1 MTTLAGK
8 LLPVFRAN
16 VQAHLDRLGWDRKDL
31 AAAMG
36 VTRSYITQVLGGHRG
51 VGLAAVDNFA
61 EALEVEPVE
70 LLETTPKKRRR
81 AS

>member
-1 MTTLAGK
+1 MPGK

-16 VQAHLDRLGWDRKDL
+16 VQAQMDRRRWDRKDL
-31 AAAMG
+31 ADAMG

-61 EALEVEPVE
+61 AALEVESIA
-70 LLETTPKKRRR
+70 LLTPPKRRR